1 MRTLP
6 LGVLIVC
13 GGTFAA
19 LPFRRYQPD
28 QMPIVDPFRV
38 TGPEY
43 SSLIPDEFETTSLRA
58 DVLRLDSNLAKAAE
72 EIVSGESEFD
82 EGQDLKSMPRYLV
95 RRSLDIPLTFEDLAQ
110 PIEHPGSA
118 KDRWV
123 TTESNDQQAG
133 DTIGLGA
140 QDRDAIQVGDSAD
153 DRWNSLVQST
163 TQPHGLSTSHVA
175 TGEELLQKTHERW
188 SAEQVFDQPTD
199 RSVSAGRFASTGPNQ
214 SSLGTSWTDASSTNR
229 VTRPDSA
236 TGGDGEQPYSSA
248 RRALPEPT
256 GRDRDHQWIKQP

>member
-28 QMPIVDPFRV
+28 QLPIVDPFRV

-58 DVLRLDSNLAKAAE
+58 DVLRLDSYPVNISTEIDASEGEPDGE
-72 EIVSGESEFD
+72 EGVR
-82 EGQDLKSMPRYLV
+82 SMPRYLV
-95 RRSLDIPLTFEDLAQ
+95 RRSLNIPLTFEDLAQ

-118 KDRWV
+118 RDRWV
-123 TTESNDQQAG
+123 HTDSDDHPTRQSAQGDSLAG
-133 DTIGLGA
+133 DTKQTGEM
-140 QDRDAIQVGDSAD
+140 VD
-153 DRWNSLVQST
+153 DLWNSLVRTSEDA
-163 TQPHGLSTSHVA
+163 GELSQFAADDGILSDSR
-175 TGEELLQKTHERW
+175 ERW
-188 SAEQVFDQPTD
+188 SAEQVFDQAPNAPT
-199 RSVSAGRFASTGPNQ
+199 STGRFASTGTKTLPAAESPSFN
-214 SSLGTSWTDASSTNR
+214 LDVASG
-229 VTRPDSA
+229 A
-236 TGGDGEQPYSSA
+236 KAGDGVGQYSSA
-248 RRALPEPT
+248 WRALPEPT

>member
-28 QMPIVDPFRV
+28 QMPIADPFRV

-43 SSLIPDEFETTSLRA
+43 SSLIPEEFETTSLRA

-72 EIVSGESEFD
+72 EIVSAESAD
-82 EGQDLKSMPRYLV
+82 DGKQDLKSMPRYLV

-123 TTESNDQQAG
+123 TTESDDQQA
-133 DTIGLGA
+133 DDSIGLGGE
-140 QDRDAIQVGDSAD
+140 DRDAIQVDDSAD
-153 DRWNSLVQST
+153 DRWNSLVQSP
-163 TQPHGLSTSHVA
+163 TQADRLNASRGK
-175 TGEELLQKTHERW
+175 TGEELLQTPHERW

-214 SSLGTSWTDASSTNR
+214 SSFGNSWADESSANR

-236 TGGDGEQPYSSA
+236 AGGDSEQTYSSA

>member
-1 MRTLP
+1 
-6 LGVLIVC
+6 
-13 GGTFAA
+13 
-19 LPFRRYQPD
+19 
-28 QMPIVDPFRV
+28 MPIVDPFRV

-72 EIVSGESEFD
+72 EIVSAESVFDGE
-82 EGQDLKSMPRYLV
+82 QDVKSMPRYLV

-123 TTESNDQQAG
+123 TTESDDQQAG
-133 DTIGLGA
+133 DSVRLGA
-140 QDRDAIQVGDSAD
+140 PDRDAIEVGDSAD

-163 TQPHGLSTSHVA
+163 NQADGLSTSQVT
-175 TGEELLQKTHERW
+175 TGEGLLQKPHERW
-188 SAEQVFDQPTD
+188 SAEQVFDQVPD

-214 SSLGTSWTDASSTNR
+214 SSSGNSWTDASSANR

-236 TGGDGEQPYSSA
+236 ARGDGEQPYNSA